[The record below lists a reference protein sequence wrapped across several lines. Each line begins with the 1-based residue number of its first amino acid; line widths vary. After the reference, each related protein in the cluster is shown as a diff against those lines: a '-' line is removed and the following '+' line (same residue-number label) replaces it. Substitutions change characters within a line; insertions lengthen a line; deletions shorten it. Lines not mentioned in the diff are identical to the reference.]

1 VQCPLHGSTF
11 DLADGRVL
19 RGPAIEPARIYETR
33 ITQGVVEIRP
43 R

>member
-1 VQCPLHGSTF
+1 
-11 DLADGRVL
+11 VL
-19 RGPAIEPARIYETR
+19 RGPATEPARVYETR